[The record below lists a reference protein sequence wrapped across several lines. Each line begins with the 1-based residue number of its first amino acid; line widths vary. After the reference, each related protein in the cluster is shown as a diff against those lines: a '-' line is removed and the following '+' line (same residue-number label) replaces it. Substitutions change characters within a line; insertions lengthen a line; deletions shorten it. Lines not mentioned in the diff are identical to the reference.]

1 MDEKTYF
8 KRPQIVPVWSERKYY
23 VLRFQLF
30 VFFLL

>member
-8 KRPQIVPVWSERKYY
+8 KGPQIGPVWSERNYY
-23 VLRFQLF
+23 FLRFQLF